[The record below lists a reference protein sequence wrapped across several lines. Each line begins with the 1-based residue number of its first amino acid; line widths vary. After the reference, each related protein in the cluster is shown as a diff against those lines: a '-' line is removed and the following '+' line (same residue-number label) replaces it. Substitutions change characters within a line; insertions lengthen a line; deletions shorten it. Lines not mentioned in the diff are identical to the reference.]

1 VAQIE
6 SRLDAMHVMEQR
18 EDEHTKAEEAVLEK
32 VPAS

>member
-1 VAQIE
+1 
-6 SRLDAMHVMEQR
+6 MHVMEQR